1 MQFSANWGSLF
12 HIYTDGSCLGN
23 PGPGGWAFAV
33 IQDKEEPLWESSGG
47 SADTTNNRME
57 IQAVYEGLKALKGAH
72 AEADSQDPLSVMIFT
87 DSKYVLDSFEK
98 GWIKNW
104 MRNGWKNASK
114 KPVKNKDLWELLY
127 PLVDQIKPR
136 WTWVKG
142 HSGDRFN
149 ELVDQLALSAAK
161 QA

>member
-1 MQFSANWGSLF
+1 ML
-12 HIYTDGSCLGN
+12 
-23 PGPGGWAFAV
+23 
-33 IQDKEEPLWESSGG
+33 
-47 SADTTNNRME
+47 
-57 IQAVYEGLKALKGAH
+57 
-72 AEADSQDPLSVMIFT
+72 FT

-104 MRNGWKNASK
+104 MRNGWKNAQK

-127 PLVDQIKPR
+127 PLVDEIKPQ

-149 ELVDQLALSAAK
+149 ELVDQLALNAAK